1 MKKLE
6 SKVAIEITNINEYKN
21 RLDNLKNLLEEVSS
35 TIESINNFEFT
46 YSILDQHQPDY
57 DNEDKY

>member
-57 DNEDKY
+57 DTEDKY